1 MLIGGAA
8 KTAKKGTNRSS
19 GGGGTGGGDGNAN
32 QPFSQHFLVACGIAL
47 VVATLLPVESR
58 QGTEI
63 SWQEF
68 CGDLLESG
76 QVDRII
82 ISNKTTA
89 R

>member
-1 MLIGGAA
+1 MTGGAA

-19 GGGGTGGGDGNAN
+19 GGSGTGGGDGNTPPPYTH
-32 QPFSQHFLVACGIAL
+32 QFLVACGIAL
-47 VVATLLPVESR
+47 MVASLLPVESR